1 MAHYPVYFSDST
13 LALHR
18 SDYHS
23 LFGNDAPVVQETA
36 RIQIGD
42 AALTVTVTLSDSNAL
57 RLTPQD
63 SFRLKLNPSILTS
76 APTSDFLKIVVM
88 VHARGKE
95 TRFNGTLQ
103 LIEREL
109 LLQKHEMTQLKLIP
123 GQVVFLAARK
133 GRDTIFGGVR
143 VIEVSGANRA
153 RIPRDE
159 AQGALLQEND
169 LLYLTGLGTPN
180 SIPVSETP
188 TLPER
193 FLSLDMKPGKNG
205 TSWITEKDVWQAI
218 LKHKKIWV
226 PKNARLTPA
235 AADLGKSHR
244 IFEFEA

>member
-1 MAHYPVYFSDST
+1 MAHYPVYFSDSV

-18 SDYHS
+18 SDYQS
-23 LFGNDAPVVQETA
+23 LFGADAPVHQETV
-36 RIQIGD
+36 RILIGD
-42 AALTVTVTLSDSNAL
+42 AALTVAVTLSDSNAL

-63 SFRLKLNPSILTS
+63 SFRLKFTPSVLMS
-76 APTSDFLKIVVM
+76 SPTPDFLKIVIM
-88 VHARGKE
+88 IQARGKE
-95 TRFNGTLQ
+95 LRFNGTVD

-109 LLQKHEMTQLKLIP
+109 QLQKHEMTPLKLHP
-123 GQVVFLAARK
+123 GQIVFLAARK

-153 RIPRDE
+153 RIPREE

-169 LLYLTGLGTPN
+169 LLYLTGLGNSSAIPAPETPN
-180 SIPVSETP
+180 
-188 TLPER
+188 LPER
-193 FLSLDMKPGKNG
+193 FLPLDLKPGKSG
-205 TSWITEKDVWQAI
+205 KAWITEKDVWQAI

-235 AADLGKSHR
+235 AADLGKTHR